1 MSISDPCV
9 CVREDGVVSSLKR
22 WGSDDEDELTC
33 PGEGW
38 EHGQPRESVA
48 LFDGANLSRANEVK
62 TPSSVVCDG
71 CNKTIK
77 GAVFTC
83 RMCLAFDLCERCHP
97 VVSETH
103 KNGDH
108 EFKRVE

>member
-1 MSISDPCV
+1 MSISDP

-22 WGSDDEDELTC
+22 GGSDDEDELAC